1 MILSF
6 SGTCFAQSSSFSND
20 ISITDHLG
28 REVVIPQD
36 VKRIV
41 SGYYITTSMLIALGL
56 DDNVVGIEAKA
67 NTRPIYALAAPH
79 YLNLPN
85 VGSAKEFNLEG
96 CLALKPDLVILPIRL
111 KDVLAVNP
119 EDMDLL
125 IETITMIGLATGTE
139 EKAQKLIQYYDDAME
154 EISKITKD
162 NRSEKKVYLGGNSSL
177 LSTASSKM
185 YQGTLIEN
193 AGGINVAA
201 DINDTYWANISYEQ
215 LLAYNPDVIVIVPEA
230 GYTKADVMNDTQL
243 QMVTAVRNGEV
254 YEMPDAFEAWDSPV
268 PSGIL
273 GTMWLTSILNESDYS
288 FDEFKADA
296 ASFYREFYGIDI
308 DIDKITK

>member
-111 KDVLAVNP
+111 KDSVAVLESMGVNVLAVNP

-139 EKAQKLIQYYDDAME
+139 EKAQKLIPILRRCYGGDIE
-154 EISKITKD
+154 KKLTKD

-254 YEMPDAFEAWDSPV
+254 YEMPDAFEAWDSKDSLRRWN
-268 PSGIL
+268 SGQWEALQELLWI
-273 GTMWLTSILNESDYS
+273 N
-288 FDEFKADA
+288 
-296 ASFYREFYGIDI
+296 
-308 DIDKITK
+308 